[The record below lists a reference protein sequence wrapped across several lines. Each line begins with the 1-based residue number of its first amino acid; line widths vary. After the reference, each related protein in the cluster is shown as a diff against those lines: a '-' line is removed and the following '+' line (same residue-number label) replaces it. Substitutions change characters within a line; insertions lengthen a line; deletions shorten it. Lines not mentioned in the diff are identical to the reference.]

1 MFCIFKHSLKIVREN
16 AGWPFRTTRCPPQKI
31 RSHDYGQSLGD
42 LWHDCD
48 VMPAARIFLRLIA
61 DFVVYLG
68 LLIRRR
74 KVIAAENLFLRR
86 QLALYQERKVDP
98 RRIDPATRITLALL
112 SKLFNWRDA
121 FVVVQPKTL
130 IRWHRAGFRLLWH
143 WKSKPGRPPIP
154 AELRRLIREMSR
166 DNLLW
171 GEERIANELLVKLG
185 IRVSPRTVRKYMRR
199 KPGRGPR
206 GDQRWRTFLRNHAA
220 AIVACDFCV
229 AVTASFRV
237 LYIFVII
244 EHASRR
250 LLHWNV
256 TSNPTAAWTLQQ
268 LREAIA
274 SDHPYRFLVHDRDSI
289 YTQALDTSIT
299 NLRLRVLKT
308 PHRSPKANSL
318 CERLIGS
325 LRRECL
331 DWAIPLSEGHLR
343 SLLKMLEHLL
353 QPRTAPYGVRARRAR
368 SANRCAG
375 AAAASSASP
384 QREPSGGGQACIE
397 RAAP

>member
-1 MFCIFKHSLKIVREN
+1 
-16 AGWPFRTTRCPPQKI
+16 
-31 RSHDYGQSLGD
+31 
-42 LWHDCD
+42 
-48 VMPAARIFLRLIA
+48 MPAARIFFQLIA

-68 LLIRRR
+68 LLIRPR
-74 KVIAAENLFLRR
+74 KAIAAENLFLRR
-86 QLALYQERKVDP
+86 QLALYQERKVEP

-112 SKLFNWRDA
+112 SRLFNWRDA
-121 FVVVQPKTL
+121 LIVVQPKTL

-166 DNLLW
+166 DNSLW

-250 LLHWNV
+250 LLHCNV

-274 SDHPYRFLVHDRDSI
+274 SDHESVHCLVHLSDIKSFASRTKIGKLATAEFAKQVLYMPGIVGPLPPLAVDAYQMAEAYNELHFNFPVATDSI
-289 YTQALDTSIT
+289 FDFRI
-299 NLRLRVLKT
+299 
-308 PHRSPKANSL
+308 
-318 CERLIGS
+318 
-325 LRRECL
+325 
-331 DWAIPLSEGHLR
+331 
-343 SLLKMLEHLL
+343 
-353 QPRTAPYGVRARRAR
+353 
-368 SANRCAG
+368 
-375 AAAASSASP
+375 
-384 QREPSGGGQACIE
+384 
-397 RAAP
+397 